1 MFKINVNL
9 TLNKKSTWQL
19 ITEVVLMIY
28 IVISILSAIWCPRHF
43 SKSYP
48 PNVGTSSAFI
58 SHLNLYRNALLGA

>member
-1 MFKINVNL
+1 MNVNL

-28 IVISILSAIWCPRHF
+28 IVISILSAIWCPRLF
-43 SKSYP
+43 SKSCH

-58 SHLNLYRNALLGA
+58 SHLNLHRNALLGA